1 MRKLIV
7 LALLPL
13 AACATVSAQEP
24 SNQEPAVVGEGK
36 CRNEGLERFTGQPAT
51 AELGAEMLRVSGA
64 GTIQWIPQGT
74 MVTMEYRSDRLRVS
88 LDGTNRV
95 ERARC
100 G

>member
-1 MRKLIV
+1 MRKLIGP
-7 LALLPL
+7 AMLPL
-13 AACATVSAQEP
+13 AACTTVSAQEP
-24 SNQEPAVVGEGK
+24 SDPEPTVVGAGE

-64 GTIQWIPQGT
+64 TRLQWIPQGT
-74 MVTMEYRSDRLRVS
+74 MVTMEFRSDRLRVS
-88 LDGTNRV
+88 LDANNRV

>member
-1 MRKLIV
+1 MRKLIG
-7 LALLPL
+7 LTLIPL
-13 AACATVSAQEP
+13 AACAAMPGDEP
-24 SNQEPAVVGEGK
+24 VARVGVGE

-64 GTIQWIPQGT
+64 RTLQWIPQGM
-74 MVTMEYRSDRLRVS
+74 MVTMEFRSDRLRVS
-88 LDGTNRV
+88 LDANNRV